1 MKKGSAPTAIVI
13 NAVPGVGGPSF
24 GSGASTMRGHGI
36 ILKLALYV
44 CIFIGLIVAVRYTGS
59 LEQGTVRSL
68 HEVATSDVSPT
79 SFNEPPKAA
88 YEKIALDEL
97 EFKTSSFKVR
107 SHRVRPSLHGK
118 CLTHVPVCS
127 VQMMRK

>member
-24 GSGASTMRGHGI
+24 GSGASIMRGNGI

-44 CIFIGLIVAVRYTGS
+44 CIFVGLIVAVRYTRS

-68 HEVATSDVSPT
+68 HEVATSNVSPT

-88 YEKIALDEL
+88 YEKVALDEL

-107 SHRVRPSLHGK
+107 SHRLRLSLHGK
-118 CLTHVPVCS
+118 CVTHMVMCAVY
-127 VQMMRK
+127 R